1 MNYRVFILPSAQ
13 KELEHLPLEDYE
25 RVRDAMLALA
35 QNSRPPGCAKLRGRE
50 GWRVRQGDYR
60 IIYEIDDKQTT
71 VTVLRIK
78 HRRDVY
84 R

>member
-13 KELEHLPLEDYE
+13 KELEYLPLEDYE

-35 QNSRPPGCAKLRGRE
+35 QNSRPPSCAKLRGRE

-60 IIYEIDDKQTT
+60 IIYEIDDKQST

-78 HRRDVY
+78 IG
-84 R
+84 